1 MSSMKTKLPILFFAV
16 LTNAWAVH
24 AASDIPVADFEQA
37 TYGDWKVEGNAFG
50 SGPAQGTLP
59 GQMKVGGFHGE
70 RLVNSFFDGDASTG
84 TLTSPPFELE
94 RDYLVFLI
102 GGGGFEGKTCMNL
115 IVDGNV
121 VRTATG
127 PNTQPGGSE
136 DLAPAFWNVQAFKG
150 RSATLQIVDH
160 ATSGWGHINVDE
172 IVQSDA
178 KPDLP
183 EFGPRETSFIVERRN
198 LIIPIKN
205 GAKQTELMVEVNGKR
220 ERQYNVELATNP
232 KDVDWYA
239 YFDLNDFR
247 GKEATIRAARATEE
261 GFSLIRQADTVPG
274 SDQWYSETLRP
285 QFHFS
290 QAVGWNND
298 PNGLVYHDGE
308 WQMFFQHNPVGWNWG
323 NMTWGHAVSPDLV
336 HWRQL
341 PEAIFPKT
349 MLRGDAFSGGGVI
362 DEKNTAGWKQGTNDV
377 QVAFF
382 TDTGAG
388 ESVAYSNDRGRHFTF
403 YEGNPVVK
411 NKGRDPKVIW
421 YTYGANDEPI
431 SEVAKTLGGHWV
443 MAVYDETAGT
453 PRGISFYTSVDL
465 KSWTKQSHL
474 PGFYECPEIFELPVD
489 GNVSNQRWV
498 IFAGD
503 AKYMIGSFDGRQF
516 TPDSSDKHQ
525 VHWGKYYA
533 SQTFSNVPKGR
544 RIQIGWVQIAMPGMP
559 FNQTFSFP
567 HELTLH
573 STDDGI
579 RMFAQPVKEIELLHR
594 KKLELAAQGLSAGSS
609 AKLPVAGE
617 LFDIRA
623 TFEIG
628 SATQLGLQLG
638 VDRINY
644 DVAKAQLGEAPL
656 KPVNGR
662 ITIQVLVDRPML
674 EICGNQG
681 RVFITLARE
690 GHGPLREIIAYAEGG
705 PARLESFEVYE
716 LNSIW
721 NDQPSH
727 SGGETR

>member
-1 MSSMKTKLPILFFAV
+1 MKSPRLTTFLAALIGAGSLP
-16 LTNAWAVH
+16 
-24 AASDIPVADFEQA
+24 AASDLPVADFEQD
-37 TYGDWKVEGNAFG
+37 TYGTWKVEGDAFG
-50 SGPAQGTLP
+50 PGPARGTLP
-59 GQMKVGGFHGE
+59 GQMKVGGFHGD
-70 RLVNSFFDGDASTG
+70 RLVNSFFNGDASTG
-84 TLTSPPFELE
+84 KLTSPAFKLE

-115 IVDGNV
+115 LVHGKV

-136 DLAPAFWNVQAFKG
+136 ELEPAFWDVREFKG
-150 RSATLQIVDH
+150 RSVTLQILDQ
-160 ATSGWGHINVDE
+160 ATGGWGHVNVDD
-172 IVQSDA
+172 IVQSDT
-178 KPDLP
+178 KPALP
-183 EFGPRETSFIVERRN
+183 EFAPRTTSFIIERRN

-205 GAKQTELMVEVNGKR
+205 GAKQTELIVEVDGKR
-220 ERQYNVELATNP
+220 ERQYNVELATKTN
-232 KDVDWYA
+232 DVDWYA

-247 GKEATIRAARATEE
+247 GKDATVRAARATED
-261 GFSLIRQADTVPG
+261 GFALIRQADVVPG
-274 SDQWYSETLRP
+274 SEQWYTEALRP

-308 WQMFFQHNPVGWNWG
+308 WQLFFQHNPVGWNWG

-362 DEKNTAGWKQGTNDV
+362 DVKNTAGWKTGTNDV

-403 YEGNPVVK
+403 YESNPVVK

-421 YTYGANDEPI
+421 YSYGTNDEPI
-431 SEVAKTLGGHWV
+431 NETAKSLGGHWV
-443 MAVYDETAGT
+443 MAVYDEPEGK

-465 KSWTKQSHL
+465 KAWTKQSHL

-489 GNVSNQRWV
+489 GNASNQRWV
-498 IFAGD
+498 VFAGD
-503 AKYMIGSFDGRQF
+503 AKYMIGSFDGRRF
-516 TPDSSDKHQ
+516 TPDSTDKQQ

-533 SQTFSNVPKGR
+533 SQTFSNVPNGR

-559 FNQTFSFP
+559 FNQTVSFP
-567 HELTLH
+567 DELTLRT
-573 STDDGI
+573 TDDGI
-579 RMFAQPVKEIELLHR
+579 RMFAQPVKEIELIHR
-594 KKLELAAQGLSAGSS
+594 AKHEAPPQDLNAGSPV
-609 AKLPVAGE
+609 KLPVAGE

-623 TFEIG
+623 AFQIG
-628 SATQLGLQLG
+628 DATTLGLDIG
-638 VDRINY
+638 GNRIVY
-644 DVAKAQLGEAPL
+644 DIAKMKLGEAPL

-662 ITIQVLVDRPML
+662 IAMQVLVDRPMI
-674 EICGNQG
+674 EICGNDG
-681 RVFITLARE
+681 RVAITEPRE
-690 GHGPLREIIAYAEGG
+690 HRGMVNDIEAFAEGG
-705 PARLESFEVYE
+705 KARLVSLEAFE

-721 NDQPSH
+721 K
-727 SGGETR
+727 